1 MAKSETVKNF
11 LDALLAVLAGNAIYF
26 LLAPHL
32 PPPLRHGRFVEDWG
46 LVVDFM
52 ICTVIFV
59 AVRIARARD
68 ERRRSLNGRN

>member
-32 PPPLRHGRFVEDWG
+32 PTPLRHGRFVEDWG

-59 AVRIARARD
+59 VVKIARARD
-68 ERRRSLNGRN
+68 ERRRTLNGRN

>member
-1 MAKSETVKNF
+1 MLAGQEGGMAKSETVRNF
-11 LDALLAVLAGNAIYF
+11 LDALLAVLAGNAIYY

-32 PPPLRHGRFVEDWG
+32 PGALRHGRFVEDWG

-59 AVRIARARD
+59 AVKLVRAR
-68 ERRRSLNGRN
+68 G